1 MHRLLRRQLRK
12 HLGVE
17 DEVPAALKS
26 FVAAVDAA
34 YADFDSDRAMLER
47 SLELSSKELSD
58 ARDAATAA
66 QRRLTDALE
75 SISEGFFL
83 YDADDRM
90 VLCNSRYR
98 ELFPGMVDV
107 YQPGLEFEQMIRTVV
122 ERGIVVEAMQ
132 RPQEWIAQRVA
143 QHRNPRGSILLQSD
157 GRWIQVSERKT
168 QDGGTVGVFTDVT
181 ELKRAEEALRE
192 KTEFLALNQV
202 ITAAANEAAGVES
215 AIQIALDQVCAQARW
230 PVGHAYMLVGEELVS
245 SRVWHLDDSERF
257 ETFRGVSEATR
268 FRPGVGLP
276 GRVLRSGKPAWIRDV
291 TKDRNFPRA
300 LMATE
305 LGVKGA
311 FGLPVLVGKDVV
323 AVLEFFSEKAV
334 EPHEALLNVA
344 AQIGTQL
351 GRVIERQRAE
361 ARLRE
366 AKNEAE
372 AATQAKS
379 QFLAS
384 MSHELRTPLNAIIGY
399 SEMLQE
405 EAEDLGQDRFLP
417 DLMKIRKAGKH
428 LLSLIND
435 VLDLSKIEA
444 GKMDVLVTEFAVA
457 DLIEQVHSVIEPL
470 IAKNANALEVIGAP
484 DLGTMRSDQ
493 TKLRQSL
500 LNLLSNAAK
509 FTERGRITL
518 AARRM
523 AGSDGDRLQFV
534 VSDTG
539 IGIAPEQLP
548 GLFQAFSQARSS
560 TARDYGG
567 TGLGLAITR
576 HFCRLLGGDVAVE
589 STPGKGSTFTLIL
602 PAVCPAA
609 TPEVARS
616 SAPARRADALGTVLI
631 IDDEEPAHEL
641 LEREFAGAGYHV
653 LHAAGGREGLELAK
667 QARPDVITL
676 DIIMPDLDGW
686 SVLKALKADPELCD
700 IPVVLVTIMGDRDLG
715 FALGAADYITKPLDR
730 ELLMRAVGRHVHGG
744 TRAQV
749 LVVDDDPKT
758 RDMLRRTLQKA
769 GWTVVEAANGCEA
782 LEALERAKPALVLLD
797 LLMPDMDG
805 FEVLERLN
813 GDATWREVPV
823 IIVTAKDLTPDD
835 VDRLNGRVA
844 KVLQKGA
851 YQRRDLVRDVHAMIA
866 RQVAHG

>member
-1 MHRLLRRQLRK
+1 MKAHQR
-12 HLGVE
+12 
-17 DEVPAALKS
+17 
-26 FVAAVDAA
+26 FIDAI
-34 YADFDSDRAMLER
+34 
-47 SLELSSKELSD
+47 
-58 ARDAATAA
+58 
-66 QRRLTDALE
+66 E
-75 SISEGFFL
+75 STSEGFAFF
-83 YDADDRM
+83 DAEDRLE
-90 VLCNSRYR
+90 LCNTRYK
-98 ELFPGMVDV
+98 ELLYSGTDIRIASGIKFEAIIRRAVARGFIHEAGDDPEGYVQKRLARHRDPG
-107 YQPGLEFEQMIRTVV
+107 PPFL
-122 ERGIVVEAMQ
+122 MQ
-132 RPQEWIAQRVA
+132 RA
-143 QHRNPRGSILLQSD
+143 D
-157 GRWIQVSERKT
+157 GRWVLIAERRVSG
-168 QDGGTVGVFTDVT
+168 GGTVAVYSDVT
-181 ELKRAEEALRE
+181 ELKRVEESLRE
-192 KTEFLALNQV
+192 KTEFLALNHV
-202 ITAAANEAAGVES
+202 ITAAANEAVSVKGAM
-215 AIQIALDQVCAQARW
+215 QIALDQVCAQSAW
-230 PVGHAYMLVGEELVS
+230 LIGHACMLAEGPSEALVS
-245 SRVWHLDDSERF
+245 SRVWHLDDAERF
-257 ETFRGVSEATR
+257 EAFRRASEASV
-268 FRPGVGLP
+268 FPSGIGLP
-276 GRVLRSGKPAWIRDV
+276 GRVLQSGRPAWITDV
-291 TKDRNFPRA
+291 TKDKNFPRA
-300 LMATE
+300 RVAME
-305 LGVKGA
+305 VGIQGA
-311 FGLPVLVGKDVV
+311 FAFPVLVGTDVV
-323 AVLEFFSEKAV
+323 AVLEFFANRAL
-334 EPHEALLNVA
+334 EPREALLDVA

-351 GRVIERQRAE
+351 GRVVERKRSEEQ
-361 ARLRE
+361 LRE
-366 AKNEAE
+366 AKVEAE

-417 DLMKIRKAGKH
+417 DLMKIREAGKH

-444 GKMDVLVTEFAVA
+444 GKMDVLVEEFAVA

-523 AGSDGDRLQFV
+523 AGPDGDRLQFV

-539 IGIAPEQLP
+539 IGMAPEQLQ

-609 TPEVARS
+609 TPEVTTS

-631 IDDEEPAHEL
+631 IDDEKPAHEL
-641 LEREFAGAGYHV
+641 LERELAGAGYHI
-653 LHAAGGREGLELAK
+653 LHAAGGREGLKLAK

-730 ELLMRAVGRHVHGG
+730 ELLMRAVGRHVRGG
-744 TRAQV
+744 DRAQV

-769 GWTVVEAANGCEA
+769 GWTVAEAANGCEA

-835 VDRLNGRVA
+835 IERLNGRVA
-844 KVLQKGA
+844 KVLQKGT
-851 YQRRDLVRDVHAMIA
+851 YERRDLVRDIHAMIA